1 MCTEKSNTRVHVH
14 VLSKWLSSLYLT
26 HVLYIWTQEQEGAQ
40 LMESY
45 QTLVKEAERLEY
57 TIQQTKSQHSSLDIE
72 INTLKQENNQ
82 LRELCQQQAN
92 EISQV

>member
-1 MCTEKSNTRVHVH
+1 MYSVIG
-14 VLSKWLSSLYLT
+14 LSSLYLT

-45 QTLVKEAERLEY
+45 QTLVKEAERLE
-57 TIQQTKSQHSSLDIE
+57 SLDIE

>member
-1 MCTEKSNTRVHVH
+1 
-14 VLSKWLSSLYLT
+14 
-26 HVLYIWTQEQEGAQ
+26 
-40 LMESY
+40 MESY

-92 EISQV
+92 EIAQV